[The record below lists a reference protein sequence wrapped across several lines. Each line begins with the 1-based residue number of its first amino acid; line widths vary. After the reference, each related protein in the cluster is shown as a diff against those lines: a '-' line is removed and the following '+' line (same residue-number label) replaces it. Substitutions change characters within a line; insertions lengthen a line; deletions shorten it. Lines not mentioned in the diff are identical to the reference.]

1 MATIERFEDILVWQ
15 KARILSLDIYKS
27 FSQNNDFGFQPASG
41 FFWLTCALRF
51 EIDTKMNRN
60 ESRHLFQQYDRN
72 EDAVDEGKKHVP
84 SRKHAK

>member
-51 EIDTKMNRN
+51 EIDT
-60 ESRHLFQQYDRN
+60 
-72 EDAVDEGKKHVP
+72 
-84 SRKHAK
+84 